1 MKGFITLLILVAA
14 GYLAYTY
21 LYVPMTDE
29 EKLVHNLEKRFDE
42 ASRSLLGAERS
53 AGMTGMDMTDE
64 AELAIRRVRRIENEL
79 KNLKPTLEDV
89 SSKQNAEEL
98 MAKIRNFK
106 QKVGL
111 L

>member
-1 MKGFITLLILVAA
+1 MRALITLLIMVAA

-29 EKLVHNLEKRFDE
+29 EKLVHDLDKRFDE

-53 AGMTGMDMTDE
+53 AGITGMDTTDE

-79 KNLKPTLEDV
+79 KNLKPTLKDE
-89 SSKQNAEEL
+89 SSKQKADEL
-98 MAKIRNFK
+98 QGKIRNFK
-106 QKVGL
+106 QKVGIL
-111 L
+111 

>member
-1 MKGFITLLILVAA
+1 MKALITILFLVAV

-29 EKLVHNLEKRFDE
+29 EKLIHNLEKRFDE
-42 ASRSLLGAERS
+42 A
-53 AGMTGMDMTDE
+53 
-64 AELAIRRVRRIENEL
+64 AIL
-79 KNLKPTLEDV
+79 
-89 SSKQNAEEL
+89 
-98 MAKIRNFK
+98 NFK

>member
-1 MKGFITLLILVAA
+1 MKALITILFLVAV

-29 EKLVHNLEKRFDE
+29 EKLIHNLEKRFDE
-42 ASRSLLGAERS
+42 ASRSLFGAERA
-53 AGMTGMDMTDE
+53 AGATGLDTTDD

-79 KNLKPTLEDV
+79 RSLKLTLKDE
-89 SSKQNAEEL
+89 SSKQKAKEL
-98 MAKIRNFK
+98 EAKILNFK

>member
-1 MKGFITLLILVAA
+1 MRALIALLILAAA

-29 EKLVHNLEKRFDE
+29 ERLIQNLEKRFDE
-42 ASRSLLGAERS
+42 ASRSLLSAERS
-53 AGMTGMDMTDE
+53 AGITGMDTTSD
-64 AELAIRRVRRIENEL
+64 AELAIRHVERIENEL
-79 KNLKPTLEDV
+79 KNLKPSLKEA
-89 SSKQNAEEL
+89 SSQQKAEML
-98 MAKIRNFK
+98 QAKIRNFK

>member
-1 MKGFITLLILVAA
+1 MKALMTLLILVAA

-29 EKLVHNLEKRFDE
+29 ERLVHDLEKRFDE

-53 AGMTGMDMTDE
+53 AGFTGMDTTDD

-79 KNLKPTLEDV
+79 KNLKPTLKDE
-89 SSKQNAEEL
+89 SSKLKAEEL
-98 MAKIRNFK
+98 MAKVRNFK

-111 L
+111 I

>member
-1 MKGFITLLILVAA
+1 MKALIVILILAAA

-21 LYVPMTDE
+21 LYVPLTDE

-42 ASRSLLGAERS
+42 ASRSLLGAERA
-53 AGMTGMDMTDE
+53 AGATGLDTTDD

-79 KNLKPTLEDV
+79 KNLKPTLKDE
-89 SSKQNAEEL
+89 SSKQKADEL
-98 MAKIRNFK
+98 LAKIQNFK